1 MNSGFS
7 HNAQTRNNPSVLQ
20 QMNGQTVVHPY
31 NGILFGMCAK
41 LLQWCLILRVG
52 HNLATEK

>member
-7 HNAQTRNNPSVLQ
+7 RNAQTRNNPSVLQ

-41 LLQWCLILRVG
+41 LL
-52 HNLATEK
+52 